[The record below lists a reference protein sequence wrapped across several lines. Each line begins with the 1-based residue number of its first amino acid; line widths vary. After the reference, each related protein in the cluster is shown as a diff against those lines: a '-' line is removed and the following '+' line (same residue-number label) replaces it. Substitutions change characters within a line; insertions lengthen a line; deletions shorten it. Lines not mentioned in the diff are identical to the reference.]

1 MYRGGSSSFRQI
13 GDHHVELTEIYFY
26 AILFGELKLIS
37 IFALRKNIGDL
48 FSISRRLLESKRA
61 LYFVNTFEEFL
72 YAYGGAMQ
80 DRN

>member
-1 MYRGGSSSFRQI
+1 
-13 GDHHVELTEIYFY
+13 
-26 AILFGELKLIS
+26 LKLIS